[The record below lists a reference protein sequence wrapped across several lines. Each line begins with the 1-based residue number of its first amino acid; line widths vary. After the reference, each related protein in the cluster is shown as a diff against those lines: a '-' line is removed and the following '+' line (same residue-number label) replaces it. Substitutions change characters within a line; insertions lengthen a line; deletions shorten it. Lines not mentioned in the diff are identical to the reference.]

1 MKKKK
6 MEMLSRIN
14 LASRAALALPAGRD
28 LRLERPCRVKRF
40 LALAAK
46 WPDWPDEASAEGEEG
61 EEDRRGEKQQ
71 VNSGRKEGR
80 KVVDVHC

>member
-1 MKKKK
+1 MKKRKK

-14 LASRAALALPAGRD
+14 LASRATLALPAGRD

-46 WPDWPDEASAEGEEG
+46 WPDWPDKASAEEE
-61 EEDRRGEKQQ
+61 EEEK
-71 VNSGRKEGR
+71 SSKLAAAGRKEGR
-80 KVVDVHC
+80 KVVDVYC